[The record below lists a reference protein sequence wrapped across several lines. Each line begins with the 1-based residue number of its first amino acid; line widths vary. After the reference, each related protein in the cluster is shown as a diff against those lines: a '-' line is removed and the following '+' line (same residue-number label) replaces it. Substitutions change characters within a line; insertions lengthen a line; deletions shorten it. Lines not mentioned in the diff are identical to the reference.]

1 MLGSGP
7 VRKAPVSGSLVLWI
21 GLLALSACVRPP
33 PPPSFPTAQPEDLLP
48 DDQVG
53 VDDTFDVRVYGDA
66 DLSGT
71 YRVATDGTIDF
82 PLAGRVPVAGLRT
95 GEIQARLIER
105 LKDGYLK
112 NPQVTVLMKEWNS
125 RKVSVLG
132 QVQHPGSV
140 AYHPRMTIVDAIA
153 LAGGF
158 TGIAAKNAVSLRRE
172 VAGKVESH
180 IYRVA
185 DITEGRSNNVTVLP
199 GDVLVVEERLF

>member
-1 MLGSGP
+1 MN
-7 VRKAPVSGSLVLWI
+7 GSLVLWT
-21 GLLALSACVRPP
+21 GLLALQACVRPAP
-33 PPPSFPTAQPEDLLP
+33 PASFPSAPPEEMLP

-53 VDDTFDVRVYGDA
+53 VDDSFDVRVYGDP
-66 DLSGT
+66 DLSGS

-82 PLAGRVPVAGLRT
+82 PLAGRIPVAGLRT
-95 GEIQARLIER
+95 GEIQARLTER
-105 LKDGYLK
+105 LKAGYLK

-140 AYHPRMTIVDAIA
+140 PYHPRMTIVDAIA

-158 TGIAAKNAVSLRRE
+158 TGIAAKNEVSLRRE
-172 VAGKVESH
+172 SGGQVRSH

-185 DITEGRSNNVTVLP
+185 DITEGRSNNVLVLP

>member
-1 MLGSGP
+1 MSVRGRIARTVRWVWFVALGS
-7 VRKAPVSGSLVLWI
+7 VSFASCGR
-21 GLLALSACVRPP
+21 GAPP
-33 PPPSFPTAQPEDLLP
+33 PNLPNSEMSEPMP

-53 VDDTFDVRVYGDA
+53 VDDMFDVRVYGEPDM
-66 DLSGT
+66 SGS

-82 PLAGRVPVAGLRT
+82 PLAGRIPVAGLRT
-95 GEIQARLIER
+95 GEIQSRLTER
-105 LKDGYLK
+105 LKQGYLR

-125 RKVSVLG
+125 RKISVLG

-140 AYHPRMTIVDAIA
+140 AYHPHMTIVDAIA
-153 LAGGF
+153 QAGGF

-172 VAGKVESH
+172 AGGKVESR

-185 DITEGRSNNVTVLP
+185 DITEGRSMNVLVLP

>member
-1 MLGSGP
+1 MT
-7 VRKAPVSGSLVLWI
+7 VRGRIARTVRWVWFVSLSSVT
-21 GLLALSACVRPP
+21 LASCGRGAPP
-33 PPPSFPTAQPEDLLP
+33 PNIPSSEMTEPLP

-53 VDDTFDVRVYGDA
+53 VDDMFDVRVYGEA
-66 DLSGT
+66 DMSGS

-82 PLAGRVPVAGLRT
+82 PLAGRIPVAGLRT
-95 GEIQARLIER
+95 GEIQARLTER
-105 LKDGYLK
+105 LKQGYLK

-125 RKVSVLG
+125 RKISVLG

-140 AYHPRMTIVDAIA
+140 AYHPHMTIVDAIA
-153 LAGGF
+153 QAGGF

-172 VAGKVESH
+172 AAGRVESR

-185 DITEGRSNNVTVLP
+185 DITEGRSSNVLVLP